1 MVEGGDMD
9 YGHDGKL
16 LVCDAA
22 GTFLVDN
29 RWVLIFA
36 YLS

>member
-16 LVCDAA
+16 LVCDTT
-22 GTFLVDN
+22 GTYLVDN
-29 RWVLIFA
+29 R
-36 YLS
+36 